1 MFRSEKR
8 SGKPLCLALMLV
20 NLRRNFLCTG
30 ACSSAKMK
38 AVMLQSDVPYL
49 VRDCKARTPSFRFH
63 VCVHGICSG
72 TPCLRVGTA
81 LGFALRG
88 CDSPGASCRTQEMIT
103 EREMSLPHIGA
114 LRARFVRNVPPGV
127 NQQRFS
133 TEPFCGP
140 IRYLIRISPVWKIYS

>member
-72 TPCLRVGTA
+72 VRA
-81 LGFALRG
+81 LA
-88 CDSPGASCRTQEMIT
+88 
-103 EREMSLPHIGA
+103 
-114 LRARFVRNVPPGV
+114 NVKQHV
-127 NQQRFS
+127 
-133 TEPFCGP
+133 
-140 IRYLIRISPVWKIYS
+140 IRIEECLVVWHFRVRD